1 MSNVGEIILSTLII
15 LVFFLLIFLEIL
27 RKTSWLFI
35 KKTPPTRT
43 GRAPHEKKWTLTL
56 REKPMLANTNLTKG
70 QLKGIPDNTTNW

>member
-35 KKTPPTRT
+35 KKPRQRELA
-43 GRAPHEKKWTLTL
+43 GRHMRKS
-56 REKPMLANTNLTKG
+56 G
-70 QLKGIPDNTTNW
+70 H